1 MTNLLDRQNVFDNLT
16 AIETTAKLL
25 VNALTTRPGDTE
37 LCFNEVQQEELIH
50 QSQTFLTKARQVVL
64 NAWNNLNVPK
74 DKLFES
80 KTYVVICQCILI
92 SP

>member
-1 MTNLLDRQNVFDNLT
+1 MNNLPDRQNVLDNLT

-25 VNALTTRPGDTE
+25 VNALTTKPSDTE

-50 QSQTFLTKARQVVL
+50 QSQTFLTKARQVVF
-64 NAWNNLNVPK
+64 NVWNNLNVSK

-80 KTYVVICQCILI
+80 KTYVVICQCISI
-92 SP
+92 SS